1 MDNAAITAEEE
12 RSMLKQRVRG
22 VGASSFFAK
31 SLCDLATL
39 GFGLSVEALP
49 SLIDIFQELDTDGSG
64 LLTHQEVDNVPLEIL
79 PPRVL
84 DSVYVDSMRDIFD
97 LLDVNECG
105 FLTQMEFVEGLL
117 NLCLLD
123 MPVAT
128 MQNLKLLKIIHD
140 QLLRI
145 EHLVSK
151 NDDPII
157 DWQENAF
164 GV

>member
-1 MDNAAITAEEE
+1 MLDNARYVMIIMCPSHGCFSWPGFWVYGIRFTYVYLICSGRARRI
-12 RSMLKQRVRG
+12 LKAQ
-22 VGASSFFAK
+22 
-31 SLCDLATL
+31 
-39 GFGLSVEALP
+39 ALP
-49 SLIDIFQELDTDGSG
+49 SLIDIFQELDSDGSG

-105 FLTQMEFVEGLL
+105 FLTQMEFVEGIL

-140 QLLRI
+140 QLVRI
-145 EHLVSK
+145 EHSVSK
-151 NDDPII
+151 
-157 DWQENAF
+157 
-164 GV
+164 